1 MRRVIFIILILI
13 GGKALRAQHAGYS
26 PLADLTKF
34 RTEFSLASKKT
45 LTIKSDFVQE
55 KDLSMLEEKI
65 VSKGKF
71 WFKKDNQVRME
82 YNQPFQYLMIIN
94 NDKVFV
100 KDGQKENKVS
110 ARSNKLFQQINKIMI
125 DCMQG
130 TTLSNPDFKTK
141 VFENKTTYLVE
152 LVPVVKGLKELFK
165 NINVV
170 VDKRDYSVNSIQ
182 MQEVSAD
189 NTIIRFVNKELN
201 TNLANALFT
210 IK

>member
-1 MRRVIFIILILI
+1 MLLIAANTLQ
-13 GGKALRAQHAGYS
+13 AQYAGYV
-26 PLADLTKF
+26 PVTDLAKF
-34 RTEFSLASKKT
+34 KTEFSTATLKT
-45 LTIKSDFVQE
+45 TTIKSNFLQE
-55 KDLSMLEEKI
+55 KNLSMLAEKI

-71 WFKKDNQVRME
+71 WFKKDNMVRME

-94 NDKVFV
+94 KDKVYV

-110 ARSNKLFQQINKIMI
+110 SRSNKLFKQVNKIMI

-130 TTLSNPDFKTK
+130 TTLTNPDFKTR
-141 VFENKTTYLVE
+141 VFENKSAYLVE

-170 VDKRDYSVNSIQ
+170 VDKKDYSANSIE
-182 MQEVSAD
+182 MQEVSGD
-189 NTIIRFVNKELN
+189 NTIIRFANKELN
-201 TNLANALFT
+201 SIIPDALFI

>member
-1 MRRVIFIILILI
+1 MRKIYFFLFIIFAAN
-13 GGKALRAQHAGYS
+13 ALQAQYAGY
-26 PLADLTKF
+26 AALTDIAKF
-34 RTEFSLASKKT
+34 RTEFSTATQKA
-45 LTIKSDFVQE
+45 LTIKSSFVQE
-55 KDLSMLEEKI
+55 KNLSMLSEKI

-94 NDKVFV
+94 KDKVFV

-110 ARSNKLFQQINKIMI
+110 ARSNKLFQQVNKIMI

-130 TTLSNPDFKTK
+130 TTLSNPDFKTR
-141 VFENKTTYLVE
+141 VFENKTTYLLE

-170 VDKRDYSVNSIQ
+170 VDKKDYSANSIE
-182 MQEVSAD
+182 MQEVSGD
-189 NTIIRFVNKELN
+189 NTIIRFANKELN
-201 TNLANALFT
+201 TTIPDALFT

>member
-1 MRRVIFIILILI
+1 MILVA
-13 GGKALRAQHAGYS
+13 GNAVQAQYPGYT
-26 PLADLTKF
+26 PLADLAKF
-34 RTEFSLASKKT
+34 KIEFSTATKKT
-45 LTIKSDFVQE
+45 LTIKSNFVQE
-55 KDLSMLEEKI
+55 KNLSMLAEKI

-71 WFKKDNQVRME
+71 WFKKDSQVRME

-94 NDKVFV
+94 QDKVFV

-110 ARSNKLFQQINKIMI
+110 ARSNKLFQQVNKIMI

-130 TTLSNPDFKTK
+130 TTLSNPDFKTR

-152 LVPVVKGLKELFK
+152 LVPVVKGLKDLFK

-170 VDKRDYSVNSIQ
+170 VDKKDCSANSIE
-182 MQEVSAD
+182 MQEVSGD
-189 NTIIRFVNKELN
+189 NTIIRFANKELN
-201 TNLANALFT
+201 TTIPDALFT